1 LALFTP
7 FTGGKRVLFPIPSIK
22 QDDILYLRDMAVQ
35 GSFAALIDRKYPLEQ
50 IRNAHRYVDTGQ
62 KIGNVLVIV
71 CDA

>member
-1 LALFTP
+1 
-7 FTGGKRVLFPIPSIK
+7 
-22 QDDILYLRDMAVQ
+22 MAVQ